1 MEDYF
6 KTWKIKANEGKSVQ
20 IRESYKI
27 QFRTKVQEVNYA
39 FLQLDQ
45 HLPWKTQ
52 LLIKGNQG
60 NLE

>member
-45 HLPWKTQ
+45 HLP
-52 LLIKGNQG
+52 
-60 NLE
+60 